1 MTDQLFGTGV
11 AAQPPVDAPVERFDR
26 WVLHRAGIV
35 NVWQYD
41 QAELLFAGGRVL
53 LRGRNGAGKSK
64 ALEVLLPLLLDGD
77 TRAIDAAARDRTTVY
92 WLMTDGREPG
102 NHVGYA
108 WLELRLSAPGAED
121 RFLTLGAGL
130 KAATSSHSASS
141 WFFVADAH
149 RVGADLILGPD
160 VSADKLKELLGA
172 DAVTSSAAEHRRRVG
187 VQLFGLTD
195 EIRYGNLL
203 RLLRTLRDPNIGNKI
218 EAGELARVLGDAL
231 PPPSD
236 TALQMAAERFDDLD
250 QIREQLARVRRTSA
264 ALSRFLDTYRGYAAT
279 VLRSRAGAVI
289 DAEGARRSRERAS
302 SGAAA
307 REAEA
312 GTARRHSETQEQ
324 ALTDQREHAQRELE
338 GLRQSDAY
346 KDHLSLVD
354 RQNTV
359 AAIGVTADNAEQQA
373 QTLAGVADG
382 AQTNAEEA
390 SNEAAR
396 RADAVRDARPPMLA
410 LAGAAG
416 IDRTVI
422 PEDSPDTIPNAVSVS
437 SGRRRAAE
445 QVRTLSQEASAA
457 RQRAAQADEQ
467 AARSETDLAKRT
479 EETAAARERWVSVSQ
494 AWRAD
499 VRAWARP
506 QVVLASGLDFPAD
519 AVERTLG
526 EGGAEADELEA
537 VRAGAIAAMQPLQ
550 EAAREAEARA
560 ATAVNAAEQALTERS
575 AERDALAA
583 EEEARP
589 SRSRFQVSERDPDGG
604 APLYELVEV
613 EPNLS
618 PAAKAGLEAGL
629 EASGLLDAWV
639 SAEGVLLHPAT
650 QDVILGAGIT
660 PLPDVVPTLAD
671 VLTSPRTELSDVL
684 RGVGWGDP
692 RKHGGDP
699 GAHPWV
705 SADGRWSLGP
715 IRGLWSKERSEYL
728 GAGARRETRQRRLE
742 QLDRQVSEAG
752 RELDAARH
760 SLEQRG
766 ADARTLDQH
775 ARNVPEGREV
785 TLALTDLQGRLT
797 LQSEVA
803 LRHGEDR
810 SLAERARTVAAQ
822 AQAEVAHAAGRNGLP
837 TEIEPLEAIIAAAGD
852 LERDLRAWQGM
863 WDEALKSTHAAQR
876 AGNEADNRRDQAS
889 EAADKALAARKRHR
903 EEQDA
908 LRSLQEAVG
917 ASTAQVLASIE
928 TWTQR
933 GQQAKDALPA
943 AKQRVNEAA
952 AAHGSAKEAAKAAE
966 QAVFDAEATLQV
978 MHRRLRRTL
987 AIPGLLEAATGHM
1000 EPETEADATPESAP
1014 VLARRVSAAVG
1025 DGEPVSD
1032 QTVLNRANDLEDGLA
1047 GGYDVIW
1054 HEDDGVKHFEV
1065 ADDSGR
1071 QPLPR
1076 VAARIAAEAAA
1087 AADRLIAS
1095 EREVIERFL
1104 LGELGEELR
1113 DRLLEAHDLVAS
1125 ANAAL
1130 AGQRTSHGIGAH
1142 LDWRIDE
1149 DAPELARS
1157 AADILV
1163 KSPRSADEDA
1173 SLRDALMEMIA
1184 GRREKEPEAGYL
1196 QHLRAALDYRNW
1208 YRFTV
1213 KVVNDAQP
1221 GKIRNLHP
1229 RLGLSQ
1235 GEQRVI
1241 SYLALFA
1248 AAAAYYDGIGGDCPR
1263 LLLLDDAFAKVDE
1276 PTHGRLLRL
1285 LVDMNLDFIITSERM
1300 WGCFPEIPSLEIYEA
1315 LREPSTPG
1323 VALVH
1328 FHWDGKTRH
1337 LVGV

>member
-1 MTDQLFGTGV
+1 VTEQLLGTSV
-11 AAQPPVDAPVERFDR
+11 TAHAPVDAPVERFDR

-77 TRAIDAAARDRTTVY
+77 TRVIDAAARDRTTVY

-108 WLELRLSAPGAED
+108 WLELRLSAAGAED
-121 RFLTLGAGL
+121 RFVTLGAGL
-130 KAATSSHSASS
+130 KAATSSHSSSS
-141 WFFVADAH
+141 WFFTADTH
-149 RVGADLILGPD
+149 RVGADLVLGPD
-160 VSADKLKELLGA
+160 LSADKLKELLGA
-172 DAVTSSAAEHRRRVG
+172 DAVTTSAAEHRRRVG
-187 VQLFGLTD
+187 MQLFGLTD
-195 EIRYGNLL
+195 ETRYGNLL

-218 EAGELARVLGDAL
+218 EAGELARVLSDAL

-236 TALQMAAERFDDLD
+236 TALEMAAERFDDLD

-264 ALSRFLDTYRGYAAT
+264 ALSRFLETYRGYAAT
-279 VLRSRAGAVI
+279 VLRGRAEAVI
-289 DAEGARRSRERAS
+289 NAEAERRSR
-302 SGAAA
+302 
-307 REAEA
+307 
-312 GTARRHSETQEQ
+312 
-324 ALTDQREHAQRELE
+324 DQRERAQRELE
-338 GLRQSDAY
+338 ELRQSDAY
-346 KDHLSLVD
+346 KHHLSLVD

-359 AAIGVTADNAEQQA
+359 VAVGVTADNAEQQA
-373 QTLAGVADG
+373 QTLAGLAEG
-382 AQTNAEEA
+382 AETSAEEA

-396 RADAVRDARPPMLA
+396 RADSVRDARPPLLA

-422 PEDSPDTIPNAVSVS
+422 PEDSPDTIPNAISVS
-437 SGRRRAAE
+437 AGRRRVAE
-445 QVRTLSQEASAA
+445 QVRALAQEVSAA

-494 AWRAD
+494 AWRAE

-506 QVVLASGLDFPAD
+506 QVVLASVRDFPAD

-537 VRAGAIAAMQPLQ
+537 VRGGAVAAMQPLQ
-550 EAAREAEARA
+550 EAARQAEARA
-560 ATAVNAAEQALTERS
+560 ATAVNAAEQTLAERR

-589 SRSRFQVSERDPDGG
+589 SRSRFQVSERDRDG

-613 EPNLS
+613 ESSLS
-618 PAAKAGLEAGL
+618 PASKAGLEAGL

-639 SAEGVLLHPAT
+639 SAAGVLLHPAT
-650 QDVILGAGIT
+650 QDVILGSDIT
-660 PLPDVVPTLAD
+660 PVPDGVPTLAD
-671 VLTSPRTELSDVL
+671 VLTSPRTELSAAL

-692 RKHGGDP
+692 AKHGGDP
-699 GAHPWV
+699 AAHPWV

-742 QLDRQVSEAG
+742 ELDRQVSEAG
-752 RELDAARH
+752 RELDVVRH
-760 SLEQRG
+760 TLEQRG
-766 ADARTLDQH
+766 ADARALDQH

-785 TLALTDLQGRLT
+785 TLAMTDLRGRLT
-797 LQSEVA
+797 LQSEAAV
-803 LRHGEDR
+803 RHDEDR
-810 SLAERARTVAAQ
+810 SLAEQARTRAAQ
-822 AQAEVAHAAGRNGLP
+822 AQAEVAHAAGRDGLS
-837 TEIEPLEAIIAAAGD
+837 TEIEPLEAIIAAARE
-852 LERDLRAWQGM
+852 LERDLRAWQGT
-863 WDEALKSTHAAQR
+863 WDEALRSSRTAERAA
-876 AGNEADNRRDQAS
+876 NEADDRRAQAR
-889 EAADKALAARKRHR
+889 EAADAAEAARKRHGD
-903 EEQDA
+903 EQYA
-908 LRSLQEAVG
+908 LRSLQQAVG
-917 ASTAQVLASIE
+917 ANAAQVLALIE
-928 TWTQR
+928 TWTER

-943 AKQRVNEAA
+943 AKRRVTEAA
-952 AAHGSAKEAAKAAE
+952 DAHGSAKEAAKAAK
-966 QAVFDAEATLQV
+966 QAVSDAEATLQAT
-978 MHRRLRRTL
+978 HRRLRQTL
-987 AIPGLLEAATGHM
+987 AIPGLLEASTGDLEA
-1000 EPETEADATPESAP
+1000 EPQAGAASESALA
-1014 VLARRVSAAVG
+1014 LARRVRGAVG
-1025 DGEPVSD
+1025 NGEPVSD

-1065 ADDSGR
+1065 ADDTGR

-1076 VAARIAAEAAA
+1076 VAARVAAEAAA
-1087 AADRLIAS
+1087 AADRLAAS

-1113 DRLLEAHDLVAS
+1113 DRLLEAHDLVES

-1149 DAPELARS
+1149 DAPEVARS

-1213 KVVNDAQP
+1213 KVLDDAKP
-1221 GKIRNLHP
+1221 GKMRSLHA

-1248 AAAAYYDGIGGDCPR
+1248 AAAAYYDGIGGGCPR

-1276 PTHGRLLRL
+1276 PTHGRLLSL